1 LEESAISAIKNILN
15 SFAIIS
21 GLKCNVEKSQIIIT
35 GTRNIPGYLLE
46 SGFSLTEKLKILGFD
61 ITKNSADLQ
70 NNFENAIK
78 KIEKIGAFWS
88 KFKLSLAGRILVAK
102 SLMLS
107 QLTYFGS
114 IISLSQENIEKIEKI
129 FKKFI
134 IQNLKISEKDVTVPV
149 TKGGL
154 GFF

>member
-1 LEESAISAIKNILN
+1 VEAFADDTTPMAKLEESAISAIKNILN

-35 GTRNIPGYLLE
+35 GTRNIPGYVLE

-78 KIEKIGAFWS
+78 KNRKNRS
-88 KFKLSLAGRILVAK
+88 VLVE
-102 SLMLS
+102 
-107 QLTYFGS
+107 
-114 IISLSQENIEKIEKI
+114 I
-129 FKKFI
+129 
-134 IQNLKISEKDVTVPV
+134 
-149 TKGGL
+149 
-154 GFF
+154 